1 MPCSACC
8 LQACICVAGA
18 ALGQSVCCLCR
29 RRPCVSWRVPLA
41 VSRLAFAW
49 QGQHL
54 GTLSVVCVAGVQ
66 LCRVVAC
73 SACCLQACM
82 CVAGAAL
89 GQSVCCL
96 CRRPPCVSWRV
107 VACSACC
114 PGLHLRGRGSTWAV
128 CLLCV
133 AGVRV
138 CRGMVAC
145 SACCLHL
152 HLRGRGSTW
161 AVCLL
166 SVSPASVCVVACR
179 GVFRLLSPGL
189 HLRGTGSAWAVCCL
203 CRRRPCVSW
212 RVVACSGCSLC
223 WICVWQTQH
232 LGVLSV
238 VCVAGVRVCY
248 AVSRRVPVALSAG
261 FAWQGQHFGVLSV
274 VCVAGNH
281 VCYAVSRRVPAA
293 LSAGF
298 AWQAQHFRRP
308 VCCLCRQRPCFLRCV
323 PVCSASSLCWRKTPD
338 AKRLRAMRNVARAA
352 RDNTNM
358 YAN

>member
-1 MPCSACC
+1 MF
-8 LQACICVAGA
+8 
-18 ALGQSVCCLCR
+18 
-29 RRPCVSWRVPLA
+29 
-41 VSRLAFAW
+41 RL
-49 QGQHL
+49 
-54 GTLSVVCVAGVQ
+54 LS
-66 LCRVVAC
+66 
-73 SACCLQACM
+73 
-82 CVAGAAL
+82 
-89 GQSVCCL
+89 
-96 CRRPPCVSWRV
+96 
-107 VACSACC
+107 
-114 PGLHLRGRGSTWAV
+114 PGLHLRGRGGTWAV
-128 CLLCV
+128 CLLSVSPASMCV
-133 AGVRV
+133 
-138 CRGMVAC
+138 VAC

-152 HLRGRGSTW
+152 HLRGRGSTC

-179 GVFRLLSPGL
+179 SVFRLLSPGL
-189 HLRGTGSAWAVCCL
+189 HLGGTGSAWAVCCL

-223 WICVWQTQH
+223 WICVWQVQH
-232 LGVLSV
+232 LGALSV

-248 AVSRRVPVALSAG
+248 AVSRRVPVALSARFVWQAQRLGVLSVVCVAGVRVCYPVSRRVPVALAAG

-274 VCVAGNH
+274 VCVAGNR
-281 VCYAVSRRVPAA
+281 VCYAVSLRVPVA

-358 YAN
+358 YANMSCS